1 MTGNHRS
8 GKLVELIGSGSFE
21 EAFHKKVGQRRW
33 AVALVT
39 LGIFLLGLWLMIDI
53 VGARGWTPLEVAEV
67 GVFGIL
73 FASLAFGFTQAFLGF
88 LVLAEGHEPLKI
100 TNTLDET
107 TPLASTAVVM
117 PVFNEDAETVFGNV
131 RALYQSIQQRQELD
145 SYDFYVLSDST
156 DPAKVVE
163 EELAWSDIC
172 RQTNGFGKIHYRRR
186 KLPVNR
192 KSGNIAD
199 FCRRWGHRHRYMV
212 VLDADSL
219 MTGAAVS
226 SLVRLMETNPR
237 AGIIQTMPRLV
248 RAETLFGRVQ
258 QFASRVYSPIFAA
271 GLNFWQQGAG
281 NYWGHNA
288 IIRVSPFL
296 VSCALPGLPGS
307 EPLGGRVL
315 SHDFVEA
322 ALMQNAGWEVWFA
335 YDLDGSYEGLPPNL
349 TEYVKRDRRW
359 CQGNLQHMW
368 FLLAQNIRPI
378 SRIHLIQGILAYAS
392 APLLVLFVL
401 FGALQAGIDRLQEQV
416 GVFPVASAGVLFLM
430 TLLLLFGPK
439 GLSLLHLF
447 ARPKE
452 IASFGGPA
460 RVLLSAI
467 LETLFSILTAPVLV
481 WFHTR
486 FVLRNIA
493 GQTVTW
499 HTQTREG
506 GAGPRWTEIVREYWP
521 LPIAGV
527 GLGALGWW
535 IAPSYVAWLS
545 PMLIGLLFAIPVAQ
559 ISGRTDLF
567 PNLFMIPEEFQPPQ
581 ELAARFQLQ
590 LREGDQ
596 FVHAVLDP
604 FYNAVHV
611 ALQRSR
617 DNGPSAVDG
626 YVASLATKLFKEGP
640 ESLTS
645 QQKRALLADGQ
656 ALAYL
661 HNRIWKTPSE
671 MMNPAWAQALALYS
685 SSCRRARSKL
695 EGSVP
700 ILTTRHPTAAWS

>member
-1 MTGNHRS
+1 MNGNDRS
-8 GKLVELIGSGSFE
+8 GKFVQLISLPGAEAALNRKVE
-21 EAFHKKVGQRRW
+21 HRRW
-33 AVALVT
+33 AVASVT
-39 LGIFLLGLWLMIDI
+39 AGIFALGLWMMVDI
-53 VGARGWTPLEVAEV
+53 VGARGWTSLEIADTAI
-67 GVFGIL
+67 FGIL

-100 TNTLDET
+100 TNTLDER

-117 PVFNEDAETVFGNV
+117 PVYNEDAETVFGNI
-131 RALYQSIQQRQELD
+131 RALYESLQQRQELD
-145 SYDFYVLSDST
+145 SFDFYILSDST
-156 DPAKVVE
+156 DPAKFVE

-212 VLDADSL
+212 VLDADSV
-219 MTGAAVS
+219 MTGMAVA
-226 SLVRLMETNPR
+226 SLVRLMELNPR

-248 RAETLFGRVQ
+248 KAETLFGRVQ
-258 QFASRVYSPIFAA
+258 QFASRVYGTIFAA

-296 VSCALPGLPGS
+296 SSCALPGLPGK

-322 ALMQNAGWEVWFA
+322 ALMRNAGWEVWFA
-335 YDLDGSYEGLPPNL
+335 YDLEGSYEGLPPNM

-401 FGALQAGIDRLQEQV
+401 LGGLQAGIDRVQARP
-416 GVFPVASAGVLFLM
+416 GSISWAPAGVLFIM
-430 TLLLLFGPK
+430 TLVLLFGPK
-439 GLSLLHLF
+439 VLSLLHLF

-452 IASFGGPA
+452 VASYGGPIRILA
-460 RVLLSAI
+460 GAI
-467 LETLFSILTAPVLV
+467 VETLFSIVTAPVLV
-481 WFHTR
+481 WFHTK
-486 FVLRNIA
+486 FVMRNIA

-499 HTQTREG
+499 NTQTRDG
-506 GAGPRWTEIVREYWP
+506 GSGPRWIEIIHEYWP
-521 LPIAGV
+521 LPIAGI
-527 GLGALGWW
+527 GLSMVAWW
-535 IAPSYVAWLS
+535 IGPAYLAWLS
-545 PMLIGLLFAIPVAQ
+545 PLLIGLIVAVPVAR
-559 ISGRTDLF
+559 ISARTDLF
-567 PNLFMIPEEFQPPQ
+567 RSLFKTPEELHPPQ
-581 ELAARFQLQ
+581 ELTTQFQLQ
-590 LREGDQ
+590 LRDGDQ
-596 FVHAVLDP
+596 FIHAVLDP

-611 ALQRSR
+611 ALQRAREVES
-617 DNGPSAVDG
+617 PAVEG
-626 YVASLATKLFKEGP
+626 YVESLATKLFEEGP
-640 ESLTS
+640 DSLSS
-645 QQKRALLADGQ
+645 QQKRALLADGET
-656 ALAYL
+656 LAYL
-661 HNRIWKTPSE
+661 HNLVWKTPSDS
-671 MMNPAWAQALALYS
+671 MNPAWARALAQYRS
-685 SSCRRARSKL
+685 SFRRPHSKPEAGL
-695 EGSVP
+695 RKQP
-700 ILTTRHPTAAWS
+700 AMA

>member
-1 MTGNHRS
+1 MSENHRS
-8 GKLVELIGSGSFE
+8 GKLVGLIGAAGVK
-21 EAFHKKVGQRRW
+21 EAFHKKVRQRRLG
-33 AVALVT
+33 VALVT
-39 LGIFLLGLWLMIDI
+39 FGISFLGLWLMIDI
-53 VGARGWTPLEVAEV
+53 VGARGWTPLEVLEIGLF
-67 GVFGIL
+67 GVL
-73 FASLAFGFTQAFLGF
+73 FTNLAFGFTQAFLGF

-117 PVFNEDAETVFGNV
+117 PVYNEDAETVFGNV
-131 RALYQSIQQRQELD
+131 RALYESIQQRHELD
-145 SYDFYVLSDST
+145 SYDFYILSDST
-156 DPAKVVE
+156 DPAKAIE

-237 AGIIQTMPRLV
+237 AGIIQTMPRL
-248 RAETLFGRVQ
+248 AKTETLFGRIQ

-296 VSCALPGLPGS
+296 ASCALPGLPGRG
-307 EPLGGRVL
+307 PLGGRIL

-322 ALMQNAGWEVWFA
+322 ALMRNAGWEVWFA

-368 FLLAQNIRPI
+368 FLLAQNIQPI
-378 SRIHLIQGILAYAS
+378 SRIHLVQGILAYAS

-401 FGALQAGIDRLQEQV
+401 FGGLQAGIDRLQEKV
-416 GVFPVASAGVLFLM
+416 GTFSAASAGVLLLM
-430 TLLLLFGPK
+430 TVILLFGPK
-439 GLSLLHLF
+439 VLSLLHLF

-452 IASFGGPA
+452 IASFGGPV
-460 RVLLSAI
+460 RVLLSAV

-486 FVLRNIA
+486 FVLRNIG
-493 GQTVTW
+493 GQTVLW
-499 HTQTREG
+499 HTQTRDG
-506 GAGPRWTEIVREYWP
+506 GAGPRWIEIVREYWP

-527 GLGALGWW
+527 GLGALAWW
-535 IAPSYVAWLS
+535 IAPSYLAWLS
-545 PMLIGLLFAIPVAQ
+545 PMLIGLLLAIPVAKL
-559 ISGRTDLF
+559 SARTDLF
-567 PNLFMIPEEFQPPQ
+567 RNLFLTPEELQPPQ
-581 ELAARFQLQ
+581 ELSARFQLQ
-590 LREGDQ
+590 LRDGDQ

-617 DNGPSAVDG
+617 EAGSPAVDG
-626 YVASLATKLFKEGP
+626 YVASLATRLFKEGP
-640 ESLTS
+640 ECLTS
-645 QQKRALLADGQ
+645 QQKRALLADGET
-656 ALAYL
+656 LAFM
-661 HNRIWKTPSE
+661 HNLIWKTPSE
-671 MMNPAWAQALALYS
+671 MMNPAWALALAQYRS
-685 SSCRRARSKL
+685 SFRRNRSKP
-695 EGSVP
+695 EAPQAS
-700 ILTTRHPTAAWS
+700 LTKTHSAAA

>member
-1 MTGNHRS
+1 MNENQKS
-8 GKLVELIGSGSFE
+8 GKLVELIGSATVK
-21 EAFHKKVGQRRW
+21 EAFDKKVGQRRW
-33 AVALVT
+33 GVALVT
-39 LGIFLLGLWLMIDI
+39 LGISLLGLWLLMDI
-53 VGARGWTPLEVAEV
+53 VGARGWTPLEVVEV
-67 GVFGIL
+67 GLFGIL
-73 FASLAFGFTQAFLGF
+73 FANLAFGFTQAFLGF

-117 PVFNEDAETVFGNV
+117 PVYNEDAETVFGNV
-131 RALYQSIQQRQELD
+131 QALYQSIQQRQEID
-145 SYDFYVLSDST
+145 AYDFYVLSDST

-219 MTGAAVS
+219 MTGTAVS

-237 AGIIQTMPRLV
+237 AGIIQTMPRL
-248 RAETLFGRVQ
+248 AKTETLFARIQ

-296 VSCALPGLPGS
+296 SSCALPGLPGK
-307 EPLGGRVL
+307 EPLGGKIL

-322 ALMQNAGWEVWFA
+322 ALMRNAGWEVWFA

-359 CQGNLQHMW
+359 CQGNLQHVW
-368 FLLAQNIRPI
+368 FLLAENIRAI
-378 SRIHLIQGILAYAS
+378 SRIHLIEGILAYAS

-401 FGALQAGIDRLQEQV
+401 FGGLQAGIDRLQEK
-416 GVFPVASAGVLFLM
+416 GGTFPAASAGVLFLM
-430 TLLLLFGPK
+430 TLILLFGPK
-439 GLSLLHLF
+439 ILSLLHLF
-447 ARPKE
+447 ARPRE
-452 IASFGGPA
+452 LASFGGPM
-460 RVLLSAI
+460 RVLLSVV
-467 LETLFSILTAPVLV
+467 LETLFSILTAPVMV

-486 FVLRNIA
+486 FVLRNVA

-499 HTQTREG
+499 HTQTRDG
-506 GAGPRWTEIVREYWP
+506 GAGPRLSELVREYWP

-527 GLGALGWW
+527 GLGALAWW
-535 IAPSYVAWLS
+535 IAPSYLAWLS
-545 PMLIGLLFAIPVAQ
+545 PMLIGLLLAIPVARL
-559 ISGRTDLF
+559 SSRTDLF
-567 PNLFMIPEEFQPPQ
+567 RNLFLTPEELQPPP
-581 ELAARFQLQ
+581 ELSARFKLQ
-590 LREGDQ
+590 LRDGDQ

-611 ALQRSR
+611 SLQRSR
-617 DNGPSAVDG
+617 EVASPAVDG
-626 YVASLATKLFKEGP
+626 YVSKLAIRLFKEGP
-640 ESLTS
+640 ECLTP
-645 QQKRALLADGQ
+645 QEKRALLADGET
-656 ALAYL
+656 LAFL
-661 HNRIWKTPSE
+661 HNLIWKTPSE
-671 MMNPAWAQALALYS
+671 MMNPAWASALAQYR
-685 SSCRRARSKL
+685 SSCRRNRARQDTP
-695 EGSVP
+695 ETH
-700 ILTTRHPTAAWS
+700 LTTTQPAAA